1 MASPLPF
8 LLPVQGENPIP
19 SGGYHSLILPSFSL
33 AEASGTTTPQS
44 CQQTGQ
50 AGSTRAAVDITPC
63 TPPGGHVFL
72 SRCRRPGNRFPHSL
86 IMMSCLRWWKLAAAQ
101 ILGGW
106 VCVCVCE
113 TAVQAF
119 SVQGLPHRSFSGLRC
134 LGEQT
139 WLWNRFG
146 GYRGHSSGR
155 CAHIDSWASHP
166 FWPSLDVGVGF
177 SGWSTD

>member
-19 SGGYHSLILPSFSL
+19 SRGYHSLILPSFSL

-63 TPPGGHVFL
+63 TPPGGDVFL

-101 ILGGW
+101 IPGGW
-106 VCVCVCE
+106 VCVCVCVKQQCKPFLFKGYP
-113 TAVQAF
+113 TAA
-119 SVQGLPHRSFSGLRC
+119 S
-134 LGEQT
+134 LG
-139 WLWNRFG
+139 
-146 GYRGHSSGR
+146 
-155 CAHIDSWASHP
+155 
-166 FWPSLDVGVGF
+166 
-177 SGWSTD
+177 

>member
-1 MASPLPF
+1 MHPAWGGCLPF
-8 LLPVQGENPIP
+8 QVQEARKPV
-19 SGGYHSLILPSFSL
+19 SSLFDHDELS
-33 AEASGTTTPQS
+33 AVVEAGCSPN
-44 CQQTGQ
+44 
-50 AGSTRAAVDITPC
+50 
-63 TPPGGHVFL
+63 PGG
-72 SRCRRPGNRFPHSL
+72 
-86 IMMSCLRWWKLAAAQ
+86 
-101 ILGGW
+101 LG

-146 GYRGHSSGR
+146 GYGGHGSGR

-166 FWPSLDVGVGF
+166 FCPSLDVGVGF
-177 SGWSTD
+177 SGLSTD